1 MPALLLYLLKANAA
15 LVLFYLTYHFV
26 LRRLTFYHLN
36 RAFLLF
42 GIVFSVLYPFIDLQ
56 SLFSK
61 HQELAVVN
69 TYVAAIPAFTVA
81 PALPEAQEFDY
92 WQLPVY
98 LFWLG
103 AAAVAV
109 RLLFQFT
116 SLYKIHTSS
125 VPATHKGIGY
135 RQVKSINHAFSFW
148 QSIYLNPEQH
158 KQHELDAILN
168 HEQVHVKGWHTLDV
182 LLSELSTVFYWFN
195 PGGWLMKRA
204 VKENLEFIADKNV
217 VAAGLD
223 RKDYQYLLLKVTG
236 ISEPQIA
243 NQFNFSPLKTRI
255 AMMNKVP
262 STRKH
267 LLKFLAVIPLAAV
280 LLVAFNGVA
289 QPQTGD
295 AEDIEISDY
304 TKVGPDI
311 YIKTA
316 PTFTTACW
324 NAPNTLTI
332 TPIEGEADNYQL
344 DSEQDIARAYTK
356 YGLYLPDNEMYE
368 KVLASIPAAAKEKGP
383 QAVNEYKDF
392 YARNPQVRKLE
403 WTTRNQII
411 VRLESTEEMY
421 DLEDKASR
429 AAAEKKYGKLPST
442 PPPAEVVTQEEF
454 DARSQKGL
462 QDNGERIF
470 IPEDIDY
477 YQDRNNLPIAYTNF
491 LKKNS
496 SIEKVG
502 WRINEQTGPKA
513 IVFFMKAGGT
523 ETYELNDEKSMA
535 AAKSKYGEL
544 PGLLPPPPPVMIK
557 KN

>member
-42 GIVFSVLYPFIDLQ
+42 GIVFSIFYPLIDLQ
-56 SLFSK
+56 NLFDK

-69 TYVAAIPAFTVA
+69 TYVTAIPAFTVA
-81 PALPEAQEFDY
+81 PALPEAPKLNY
-92 WQLPVY
+92 WLIPVL

-109 RLLFQFT
+109 RLLLQFI
-116 SLYKIHTSS
+116 SLYKIHTLS

-148 QSIYLNPEQH
+148 QAIYLNPEQH

-182 LLSELSTVFYWFN
+182 LLSEISTIFYWFN

-217 VAAGLD
+217 VAAGVD

-255 AMMNKVP
+255 AMMNKMP
-262 STRKH
+262 STKAH
-267 LLKFLAVIPLAAV
+267 LLKFLAVIPVAVV
-280 LLVAFNGVA
+280 LLLAFNGIA
-289 QPQTGD
+289 KPHAGE
-295 AEDIEISDY
+295 AIEISDY
-304 TKVGPDI
+304 TKIGPDI
-311 YIKTA
+311 YIKNA

-324 NAPNTLTI
+324 NAPNTITI

-344 DSEQDIARAYTK
+344 DNEQDIAEAYTK
-356 YGLYLPDNEMYE
+356 YGLYLPNNELYKKVMARIPGAAQE
-368 KVLASIPAAAKEKGP
+368 KRP
-383 QAVNEYKDF
+383 QVIDEYKAF

-403 WTTRNQII
+403 WVSSHEIR
-411 VRLESTEEMY
+411 VRLESTEEIY
-421 DLEDKASR
+421 DLNNKASR
-429 AAAEKKYGKLPST
+429 ANAEKKYGKLPSS
-442 PPPAEVVTQEEF
+442 PPPAEVVAEAEF
-454 DARSQKGL
+454 KAKSDKIESQKSAK
-462 QDNGERIF
+462 IF
-470 IPEDIDY
+470 IPEEIEY
-477 YQDRNNLPIAYTNF
+477 YNDRNNLPVQYTNF
-491 LKKNS
+491 LKRNPTVS
-496 SIEKVG
+496 KVG
-502 WRINEQTGPKA
+502 WTMHEQKGEQ
-513 IVFFMKAGGT
+513 IVFFLKAGGT

-535 AAKSKYGEL
+535 AAKSKYGEM
-544 PGLLPPPPPVMIK
+544 PDMLPPPPPVMIK